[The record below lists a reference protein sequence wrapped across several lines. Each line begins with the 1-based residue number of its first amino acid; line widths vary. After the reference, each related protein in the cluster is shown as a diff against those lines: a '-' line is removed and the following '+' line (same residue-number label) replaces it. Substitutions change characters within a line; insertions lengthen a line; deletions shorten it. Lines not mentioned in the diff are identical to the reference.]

1 MREATRR
8 ASVLAVLVAV
18 ATVAHADSFAPK
30 PILVRIEGH
39 VGRAREHD
47 RNVAQLTLRERERVI
62 DFTVDEIWVLSGDAA
77 GTDVIHEVEQYTPSM
92 SVSGPAEVLER
103 LRQASPDDPLELTGY
118 YRRGQRML
126 MLSSVEPRTKKT

>member
-8 ASVLAVLVAV
+8 AIVLAVLVAV
-18 ATVAHADSFAPK
+18 ATVAHADSFPLK

-62 DFTVDEIWVLSGDAA
+62 DLTVDEIWVLSGDAA

-92 SVSGPAEVLER
+92 SVSGPAEVLAR
-103 LRQASPDDPLELTGY
+103 LRHASPEDPLELTGY

-126 MLSSVEPRTKKT
+126 MLSSVEPRKKKK